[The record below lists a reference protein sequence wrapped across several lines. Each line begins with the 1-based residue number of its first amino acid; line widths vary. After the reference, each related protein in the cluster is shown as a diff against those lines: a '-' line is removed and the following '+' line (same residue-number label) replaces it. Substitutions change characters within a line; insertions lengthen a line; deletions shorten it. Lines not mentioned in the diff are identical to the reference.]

1 MRVLV
6 CGSTGC
12 IGGAVT
18 RALLARGHQVMGGGR
33 SCGLHI
39 DFMAPVTPQAWAQH
53 LREWRV
59 DAIVNCV
66 GILMESQERS
76 FERVHAHG
84 PIELFKGAALAG
96 VSRVVQISALGA
108 LQGGSAYL
116 NSKGSAD
123 AALLALPLQA
133 TVLRP
138 SLVYGPGSASAKL
151 FASLAA
157 LPVLALP
164 GRGAQRLQP
173 VHVFEVAEIVARCI
187 EQPQPRSGV
196 FEIGGGDVLRY
207 RDMLAVYRDT
217 LQLGA
222 ALWLRVPMAL
232 MRVAACAAEALPEQ
246 VYCRETLRLLAQGH
260 LPTPNAAADLL
271 GRAPTGLAAGLAI
284 SRPQPALNLRVA
296 LSPALAWLLR
306 GSLAFMWLWTAAIS
320 ALWPQASGVL
330 ALLGRCGF
338 KGAAALAALV
348 ASCLLNTSLGLLL
361 LTHIGPRLHAVQCL
375 AILGYGITAAVGMP
389 ELTWDHCG
397 PLVKNLPV
405 LAAALVLWM
414 AVPVAA
420 PARAQGRRQ
429 LTAD

>member
-12 IGGAVT
+12 IGSAVT
-18 RALLARGHQVMGGGR
+18 RALLARGHQVVGGGR
-33 SCGLHI
+33 SRGLHI

-59 DAIVNCV
+59 GAVINCV
-66 GILMESQERS
+66 GMLLEDPARN
-76 FERVHAHG
+76 FERVHAQG
-84 PIELFKGAALAG
+84 PIELFEGAALAG

-116 NSKGSAD
+116 NSKRSAD
-123 AALLALPLQA
+123 MALLALPLQA

-138 SLVYGPGSASAKL
+138 SLVYGPGSASAGL
-151 FASLAA
+151 LASLAA
-157 LPVLALP
+157 LPVVALP
-164 GRGAQRLQP
+164 GSGAQRLQP
-173 VHVFEVAEIVARCI
+173 IHVFEVAEIVARCI
-187 EQPQPRSGV
+187 EQPQPRGGV
-196 FEIGGGDVLRY
+196 FEIGGGDALRY
-207 RDMLAVYRDT
+207 RDMLAAYRQT

-222 ALWLRVPMAL
+222 ALWLPMPMPL
-232 MRVAACAAEALPEQ
+232 MRVAAWAAEALSQQ

-271 GRAPTGLAAGLAI
+271 GREPTGFAAGLAI
-284 SRPQPALNLRVA
+284 SRPQPALNLHVA

-330 ALLGRCGF
+330 ALLARCGF
-338 KGAAALAALV
+338 VGDAAQAALV

-361 LTHIGPRLHAVQCL
+361 LTRIGPRLHAVQCL
-375 AILGYGITAAVGMP
+375 AILGYGITAAMGMP

-414 AVPVAA
+414 AVPQAA
-420 PARAQGRRQ
+420 PARARGRRQ